1 MQSGNLFADAAVPQ
15 EGERFDTLLSQRNL
29 RVERI
34 ISSSCIAAHAYVQP
48 QDEWVM
54 LVRGQA
60 RLQVDGKPIELNEG
74 DYVFLP
80 AGTPHNVES
89 ASEGAMW
96 LALHL
101 YPEGVPAPQ
110 PA

>member
-1 MQSGNLFADAAVPQ
+1 MQSERSGNFFAEASTPQ
-15 EGERFDTLLSQRNL
+15 EGERFDMLLSHRNL

-34 ISSSCIAAHAYVQP
+34 ISSSRITAHAYVQP

-60 RLQVDGKPIELNEG
+60 RLQVGAKPIDLNEG

-80 AGTPHNVES
+80 AGTPHSVEN

-96 LALHL
+96 LAVHLH
-101 YPEGVPAPQ
+101 PE
-110 PA
+110 